1 MKNKIMARKNSL
13 QTMPEDVQEQFHSL
27 VRAGHTID
35 DIRAALAALGHE
47 KSRSAVGRAVL
58 TASRSLERY
67 KLAQATAKVWVD
79 KMEADPAGDVGRL
92 LPQMLSAVAYKTLE
106 TIGEA
111 DEAVDSKE
119 LATLAKALSDLSKAD
134 RTRITIEQ
142 ELRHIRAEAKAAAEE
157 VGKEM
162 KAAGLSEE
170 AVRLAR
176 QRILG
181 IAG

>member
-1 MKNKIMARKNSL
+1 MARKNSL

-142 ELRHIRAEAKAAAEE
+142 ELRHIRAEAKATAEA
-157 VGKEM
+157 VGKDM

-176 QRILG
+176 ERILG

>member
-13 QTMPEDVQEQFHSL
+13 QTMPEDVQEQFHKL

-142 ELRHIRAEAKAAAEE
+142 ELRHIRAEAKATAEA
-157 VGKEM
+157 VGKDM

-170 AVRLAR
+170 TVRLAR

>member
-1 MKNKIMARKNSL
+1 MARKSSL
-13 QTMPEDVQEQFHSL
+13 KTMPEDVQAQFHAL

-35 DIRAALAALGHE
+35 DIRAALAELGHS

-58 TASRSLERY
+58 TANRSLEKY
-67 KLAQATAKVWVD
+67 KLAQETAKVWVE

-111 DEAVDSKE
+111 EEAVDSRE
-119 LATLAKALSDLSKAD
+119 LATLAKALRDLSGAD

-142 ELRHIRAEAKAAAEE
+142 EMRRIRAEAKATAEA

-176 QRILG
+176 ERILG
-181 IAG
+181 IAE

>member
-1 MKNKIMARKNSL
+1 MARKNSL

-142 ELRHIRAEAKAAAEE
+142 ELRHIRAEAIASAEA
-157 VGKEM
+157 VGKDM

-176 QRILG
+176 ERILG

>member
-142 ELRHIRAEAKAAAEE
+142 ELRHIRAEAKAAAEA
-157 VGKEM
+157 VGKDM

>member
-142 ELRHIRAEAKAAAEE
+142 ELRHIRAEAKATAEA
-157 VGKEM
+157 VGKDM

-176 QRILG
+176 ERILG

>member
-1 MKNKIMARKNSL
+1 MARKSTL
-13 QTMPEDVQEQFHSL
+13 KTMPEGVQEQFHAL
-27 VRAGHTID
+27 VRAGHTIN

-47 KSRSAVGRAVL
+47 KSHGAVGRAVQA
-58 TASRSLERY
+58 ASQSLERY
-67 KLAQATAKVWVD
+67 KLAQETAKVWVA
-79 KMEADPAGDVGRL
+79 KLEADPAGDVGRL
-92 LPQMLSAVAYKTLE
+92 LPQMLSAVAYKTLD

-111 DEAVDSKE
+111 DKAVNSKE
-119 LATLAKALSDLSKAD
+119 LATLAKALKDLSGAD

-142 ELRHIRAEAKAAAEE
+142 ETRRIRAEAKAAAEA

-181 IAG
+181 IGG